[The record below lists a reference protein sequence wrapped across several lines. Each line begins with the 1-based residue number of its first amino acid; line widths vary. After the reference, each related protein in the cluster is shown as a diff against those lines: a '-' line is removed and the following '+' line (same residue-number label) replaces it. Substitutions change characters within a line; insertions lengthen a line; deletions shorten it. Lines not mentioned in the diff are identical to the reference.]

1 MKLWMWMADGGREG
15 VRAEVLTAEAGMLR
29 SREERKRRGVG
40 LWPARPWEIGNRLL
54 SVPVH

>member
-1 MKLWMWMADGGREG
+1 
-15 VRAEVLTAEAGMLR
+15 MLR
-29 SREERKRRGVG
+29 SQEERKWRGVG